1 MVLQVPSDP
10 EGRLTKGNGNTRRDH
25 RVLRDGGSN
34 DEGCKEHSLP
44 EYFLHGNGTN
54 ILRGSGPLGLNTTDR
69 TNGVNQGM
77 VSTGPGRTVSTLP
90 ERALLLENT
99 GKELRKVA
107 DMFIITRNT
116 GHELRRIA
124 DEVYFKFCGSETH
137 PPDVILFEDMAG
149 SNLRR
154 RKS

>member
-1 MVLQVPSDP
+1 MVLQVQSDP

-25 RVLRDGGSN
+25 RLLRDGGSN

-44 EYFLHGNGTN
+44 EYFLYGNGTN
-54 ILRGSGPLGLNTTDR
+54 IGGSGPLRSNTTDR
-69 TNGVNQGM
+69 INDVNQGM

-90 ERALLLENT
+90 ERALLLEDT
-99 GKELRKVA
+99 GRELRKVA

-124 DEVYFKFCGSETH
+124 DEVYFKFVGSETH
-137 PPDVILFEDMAG
+137 PPDVILFEDMAERT
-149 SNLRR
+149 LQR